1 MKVNLSEEEVLFLL
15 YVLDKEENYMKKKLN
30 LFSGDDNE
38 DIFMQLNFK
47 ELFEMIKNISEKLG
61 ERK

>member
-1 MKVNLSEEEVLFLL
+1 
-15 YVLDKEENYMKKKLN
+15 MKKKLN